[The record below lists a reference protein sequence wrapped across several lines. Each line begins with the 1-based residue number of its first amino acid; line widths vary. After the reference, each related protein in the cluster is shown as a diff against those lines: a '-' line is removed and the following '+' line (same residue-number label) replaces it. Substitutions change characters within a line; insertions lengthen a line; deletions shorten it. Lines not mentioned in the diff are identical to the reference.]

1 MLTTRMSPKIS
12 EKPLAT
18 MNRSPAN
25 VSAFRSVTL
34 KFRGS
39 SIAGPKIVS
48 SAKKRTQRIARPI
61 KPNATTLRSDLQRPL
76 ETGCVHDPVTQSCCV
91 EAKACISQAKV
102 RIGATVPP
110 FRPRFQQG

>member
-1 MLTTRMSPKIS
+1 MLTTRMSPKMS

-18 MNRSPAN
+18 MKRSPAN
-25 VSAFRSVTL
+25 VSPFKSVTV

-39 SIAGPKIVS
+39 SIAGPKFVS
-48 SAKKRTQRIARPI
+48 SAKNRIQRMARPI
-61 KPNATTLRSDLQRPL
+61 RPKATYLRGDLQRPL
-76 ETGCVHDPVTQSCCV
+76 ETGCVHDPVIQSCCV
-91 EAKACISQAKV
+91 EAKACISEAKV